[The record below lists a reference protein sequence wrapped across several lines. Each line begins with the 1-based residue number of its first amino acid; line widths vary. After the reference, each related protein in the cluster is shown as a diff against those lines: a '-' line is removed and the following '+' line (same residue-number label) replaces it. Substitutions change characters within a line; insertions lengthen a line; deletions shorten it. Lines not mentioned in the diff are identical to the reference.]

1 MVYKVF
7 LVYGAFDSVVE
18 RQVVEVENIS
28 VNDCMTFFY
37 DKNNRVLA
45 AFANE
50 NILYYERISLG

>member
-37 DKNNRVLA
+37 DKNNHVLA